1 MSAMISPVPLGKIAP
16 QFDPAV
22 QGILITG
29 LSSDSRTVESGNL
42 FVALRGYG
50 RPGTEFAEEAVNSGA
65 VAIISDLPE
74 VEQLTLDV
82 PVALVPELPARL
94 SFMAGEFYGHPS
106 HALDV
111 IGITGTNGKTSCC
124 FWLSWLLNQLGKPSG
139 HIGTLGAGMPLS
151 TGYKPTGFTTPDA
164 IQAQRLLS
172 ECLSEGAEAV
182 VMEISSHG
190 LDQGRVAAVRFD
202 AALFT
207 NLSQDHLDYHA
218 DMEAYLQ
225 AKLILFRQEG
235 LKRAVVN
242 LDEPVSARILDELDS
257 RVDVFDYSLSNRQAD
272 LYFASIVPA
281 KAAYEVEF
289 AGRWGQQQLRIP
301 VVGRYNLSNIL
312 AVAAT
317 LLARGVSLEVLA
329 PLLEKLPSVP
339 GRMQVIEPVSANL
352 PRVVVDYAHTP
363 DAVASVLAALREQT
377 GGKLIVVLGCGGDR
391 DKAKRPQMA
400 REAVRHADIQFFTSD
415 NPRNEDP
422 HAILADMQQGIDDA
436 DHVQVIVDRAQAIN
450 AAVSMAAAGDLVA
463 VLGKGHEDYQ
473 ILGDRRVH
481 FSDAEV
487 CHNAL
492 KQEVSV

>member
-1 MSAMISPVPLGKIAP
+1 
-16 QFDPAV
+16 
-22 QGILITG
+22 
-29 LSSDSRTVESGNL
+29 
-42 FVALRGYG
+42 
-50 RPGTEFAEEAVNSGA
+50 
-65 VAIISDLPE
+65 
-74 VEQLTLDV
+74 
-82 PVALVPELPARL
+82 
-94 SFMAGEFYGHPS
+94 
-106 HALDV
+106 
-111 IGITGTNGKTSCC
+111 
-124 FWLSWLLNQLGKPSG
+124 
-139 HIGTLGAGMPLS
+139 
-151 TGYKPTGFTTPDA
+151 
-164 IQAQRLLS
+164 
-172 ECLSEGAEAV
+172 
-182 VMEISSHG
+182 
-190 LDQGRVAAVRFD
+190 
-202 AALFT
+202 
-207 NLSQDHLDYHA
+207 
-218 DMEAYLQ
+218 
-225 AKLILFRQEG
+225 
-235 LKRAVVN
+235 
-242 LDEPVSARILDELDS
+242 
-257 RVDVFDYSLSNRQAD
+257 
-272 LYFASIVPA
+272 
-281 KAAYEVEF
+281 
-289 AGRWGQQQLRIP
+289 

-317 LLARGVSLEVLA
+317 LLARGVSMEVLA